1 MSCSITYTIKLTV
14 PFQKC
19 REKLGLQYSPCEIQY
34 VMIQTSHKQNSV
46 FSIAIH
52 LSFAGFLTLGNFR
65 ALMLAGYD

>member
-1 MSCSITYTIKLTV
+1 
-14 PFQKC
+14 
-19 REKLGLQYSPCEIQY
+19 
-34 VMIQTSHKQNSV
+34 MIQTSHKQNSV